1 MINSI
6 LDTRKPL
13 SKEQRMELLYTAKI
27 LDENGNYHPD
37 FFSKETIERNKEVN
51 QIKE

>member
-13 SKEQRMELLYTAKI
+13 SKEQRMELLYAAKI